1 MEFRDLGPV
10 TVEFDG
16 APIRLSGGRVMTV
29 LAALLVNAGESVS
42 QDRLIDAVWGDR
54 LPQRAGAALDTLIF
68 RLRQVLEPD
77 RTRRSG
83 WRVVVTEGNGYR
95 LLARDQDVDSR
106 AFVRD
111 SADAHAALL
120 AGAADRGLLLAER
133 ALARWRGPAY
143 DGLPDT
149 PWLEPVRAQLD
160 DTRAGTGELLV
171 QAMLDLGRPEQAVA
185 AVQPLVLQHP
195 FRERLWA
202 QLALGLYRAG
212 RQAAALETFARARR
226 VLDEE
231 LGVSPGPDLVVLQE
245 AMLAHAPELLGPSSV
260 PVTVTDL
267 PAGRRPL
274 YGRSADVAAVTA
286 LLAPGQV
293 ASITGPVGVGK
304 TSVAQAVAAA
314 AAPHHRDGAHFVDLT
329 RATTGSDVAALA
341 AATLELRADGPDI
354 TGTLARRLQGRDIL
368 LVLDNCEHVLDAVAA
383 LVLALPATTTVL
395 ATGRESLELDHERE
409 YRLAPLPSTGD
420 SAVRM
425 FLDAAGRPDD
435 EPTDSDK
442 QRIGAICAAL
452 GGLPLGIEL
461 AGRRART
468 FDLDE
473 VLDSVRDDPGGL
485 RPGRRDHRAGRSL
498 ADEISTSVGL
508 CEPAEQVM
516 HGRLS
521 TLTGPFTLAAAR
533 AVSGSTAAE
542 QGQVM
547 DLLAGLTRR
556 SLLVVEPRKTGVPT
570 QFRQLIPIRH
580 HAAQTLAASDDDAAA
595 RRRHWVRDLASAVPQ
610 RGRPGQRT
618 AYDRLEADVSTI
630 SATIQELLT
639 DPDPTTAVRV
649 VTELVGW
656 AYDRNRLQ
664 LARGWLTTAVARPDL
679 DPLARALAEATL
691 GSLLE
696 IARETA
702 AAHALFERSL
712 PLLVESG
719 DPAAV
724 GVLVD
729 IATTAWVGDDWA
741 YGAEIA
747 SVARDRATAID
758 QPYERLIAESTL
770 TAARL
775 FTGPPHDALLAAE
788 ELLAQPDTQQNG
800 RAMLMLCAT
809 AGVAAV
815 FAGRPENGLRWT
827 EESLRVAQ
835 DLGVRN
841 MGETLEQ
848 RGNHLAAAGR
858 PIDALRC
865 FAAAA
870 TQYDRGGMSWP
881 RHEGTATTVDV
892 LRAAVPAEEFER
904 TWASGARIIAAGDG
918 VQLADWI

>member
-1 MEFRDLGPV
+1 M

-29 LAALLVNAGESVS
+29 LATLLVHAGESVS
-42 QDRLIDAVWGDR
+42 EDRLIDAVWGDR

-68 RLRQVLEPD
+68 RLRQVLEPN
-77 RTRRSG
+77 RTRRAG
-83 WRVVVTEGNGYR
+83 WRVLVTEGAGYR
-95 LLARDQDVDSR
+95 LLARDQEVDSR
-106 AFVRD
+106 AFVRE

-149 PWLEPVRAQLD
+149 PWLDPVRTRLD
-160 DTRAGTGELLV
+160 DARAGTGELRV
-171 QAMLDLGRPEQAVA
+171 QAMLDLGRPEQAVSV
-185 AVQPLVLQHP
+185 VQPLVLQHP

-212 RQAAALETFARARR
+212 RQAAALETFTRARR

-231 LGVSPGPDLVVLQE
+231 LGVSPGPDLIALQA
-245 AMLAHAPELLGPSSV
+245 AMLAHAPDLLGPSPV
-260 PVTVTDL
+260 PVVASNL
-267 PAGRRPL
+267 PADHGTL
-274 YGRSADVAAVTA
+274 YGRSADLAAVGA
-286 LLAPGQV
+286 LLAPGRV
-293 ASITGPVGVGK
+293 TSITGPVGVGK
-304 TSVAQAVAAA
+304 TSLALAVARD
-314 AAPHHRDGAHFVDLT
+314 AAPRHRDGVQFVDLT
-329 RATTGSDVAALA
+329 RATRGDDVVALV
-341 AATLELRADGPDI
+341 AATLELRADGPDVA
-354 TGTLARRLQGRDIL
+354 GTLARHLQGRDLL
-368 LVLDNCEHVLDAVAA
+368 LVLDNCEHVVDAAAA
-383 LVLALPATTTVL
+383 LVQALPATTTVL
-395 ATGRESLELDHERE
+395 ATGREPLDLDREQE
-409 YRLAPLPSTGD
+409 YRLAPLPDRASPAAD
-420 SAVRM
+420 DPSVRM

-435 EPTDSDK
+435 KPEDSDLD
-442 QRIGAICAAL
+442 RIGAICAAV

-468 FDLDE
+468 YDLDE
-473 VLDSVRDDPGGL
+473 VLTSVRDDPGAL

-498 ADEISTSVGL
+498 ADEIDTSVRL
-508 CEPAEQVM
+508 CEPQEQVV

-521 TLTGPFTLAAAR
+521 TLTGPFTLAAAQ
-533 AVSGSTAAE
+533 AVSPSAAVE
-542 QGQVM
+542 KSQVM

-556 SLLVVEPRKTGVPT
+556 SLLLVEPREAGRPT
-570 QFRQLIPIRH
+570 QFRQLMPVRH
-580 HAAQTLAASDDDAAA
+580 HAAQALATTDDTAAVQ
-595 RRRHWVRDLASAVPQ
+595 RRTWVRDLAYAVPQ

-618 AYDRLEADVSTI
+618 SYDQLEADLSTI
-630 SATIQELLT
+630 SATVQDLLA

-649 VTELVGW
+649 VIALVGW

-664 LARGWLTTAVARPDL
+664 LPRRWLTTALARPDL
-679 DPLARALAEATL
+679 DPLTRALAESTL

-696 IARETA
+696 IARETP
-702 AAHALFERSL
+702 AAHALFDRSI
-712 PLLVESG
+712 PVLVESG
-719 DPAAV
+719 DPAAI

-747 SVARDRATAID
+747 AVALGRAKATN
-758 QPYERLIAESTL
+758 QPYEHLIAESTL

-775 FTGPPHDALLAAE
+775 FTGPPHEALTAAE
-788 ELLAQPDTQQNG
+788 ELLSRPDTRQNG

-809 AGVAAV
+809 AGVAAL

-835 DLGVRN
+835 ELGVRN

-848 RGNHLAAAGR
+848 RGNHLAAAER
-858 PIDALRC
+858 PLDAVRC

-870 TQYDRGGMSWP
+870 TQYDRGGMTWP
-881 RHEGTATTVDV
+881 RHDGTATTVDL
-892 LRAAVPAEEFER
+892 LRAAVPTKDFDQA
-904 TWASGARIIAAGDG
+904 WASGARLITAGDG
-918 VQLADWI
+918 VLLADWI